1 MMTLIVAIA
10 AALTATTSI
19 ASGIKFVIRVIKKK
33 REERAEDVAKIQSM
47 EKRIEELERQVLT
60 DSK

>member
-1 MMTLIVAIA
+1 MVTLIVATA

-33 REERAEDVAKIQSM
+33 REERAEDAAKIQSM

>member
-1 MMTLIVAIA
+1 MMTLIVATA

>member
-1 MMTLIVAIA
+1 MVTLIVATA

-33 REERAEDVAKIQSM
+33 REERAKDAAEIQSM
-47 EKRIEELERQVLT
+47 KKRIEELERQVLT